1 MSKNIFITGAN
12 RGLGLGLLE
21 KYAQKDNHVIVAAV
35 RDPQSESA
43 RRLADV
49 ATGEG
54 TKIVVVKIDSAIH
67 EDAIS
72 AVEKIQKDGISHLD
86 VVIANAGISSI
97 WPLIKDAK
105 IEDIDAHM
113 RTNVYGV
120 VSLYQATRELLKA
133 SVELGKEPAF
143 VLMGSMA
150 GMIADQP
157 PIPNS
162 AYGPSKAAAH
172 WFIIRMH
179 AEDSWLNAFVMDP
192 GSRLEE

>member
-72 AVEKIQKDGISHLD
+72 AVEKIQKGEFDMNIHKHIFTTRLRAPILNTGSLLVGKMLIS
-86 VVIANAGISSI
+86 
-97 WPLIKDAK
+97 
-105 IEDIDAHM
+105 
-113 RTNVYGV
+113 
-120 VSLYQATRELLKA
+120 
-133 SVELGKEPAF
+133 
-143 VLMGSMA
+143 
-150 GMIADQP
+150 
-157 PIPNS
+157 
-162 AYGPSKAAAH
+162 
-172 WFIIRMH
+172 
-179 AEDSWLNAFVMDP
+179 
-192 GSRLEE
+192 